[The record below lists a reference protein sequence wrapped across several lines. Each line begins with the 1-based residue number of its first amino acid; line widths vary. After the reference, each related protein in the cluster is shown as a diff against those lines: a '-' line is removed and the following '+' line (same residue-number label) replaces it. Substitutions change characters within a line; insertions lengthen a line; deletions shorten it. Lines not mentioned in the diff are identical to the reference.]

1 MPKNYTLDEILN
13 EYSGEEKHKSA
24 VNNKTAVKTEI
35 KSNGQTGKI
44 EDTGYIKIPSG
55 GIPDETITYS
65 VKELEQIN
73 APAKRPSPSHRSGKF
88 QVSDISR
95 PNVSYINSVK
105 EVKKNP
111 ADLPPRPTDEIKYY
125 DGAVVTQNAS
135 DEEYTPKVRKMS
147 DSTRAKEMRVK
158 RRKKKQ
164 PEFTYEKESPD
175 GIYTKPQKKK
185 AKFVVAPEDT
195 ERKNSPEKKKA
206 VNLSADSDPEAL
218 DVEID
223 VSNLRTVNTD
233 ERKNETKTDSGAI
246 KDYDSFEDAGEIRRS
261 ITDLKVSLSFRLAV
275 LAVLL
280 VFVTFISVGELISL
294 PVPELLTRKNPA
306 FFSCVQ
312 LIIALLS
319 MMVSM
324 DTVKSGLL
332 NLIKFKADTDS
343 LAAFSS
349 LSCAAASLACVIN
362 PKLIFDGAVYIYT
375 PIAVMLMFFNA
386 MGKRLILQRAE
397 LNFDFVTKD
406 KNKHAIVC
414 VEDDAKAESFT
425 RGTIGD
431 FPVLVTMK
439 RTNFIKDF
447 SKYTFSTDSGDKL
460 CRALVPIIIIISALA
475 SLAVTFIKI
484 RTADSTAVV
493 FALSIFTLYLSA
505 CSCMA
510 MPLIANI
517 PLGKASKKYMRNH
530 GIMLGYQS
538 VEDFYDANSVMIDA
552 DTLFPAGSIRLCS
565 IKLFSDTKIDE
576 ALLDAASLTAHADS
590 ILKELFS
597 DVISGKENIL
607 SRVENFVYEDSMGLC
622 GWINNK
628 RILFGNRELM
638 NSHNIEGI
646 PTKTKESEFTENG
659 KDALYLS
666 VSGNLAAMFIIE
678 ITAGDSIK
686 KSMKQLEKHDMAV
699 IIKTIDPFITINRIS
714 ELFGFNDEL
723 LKIIPTRMMKDFDA
737 ETRRTKKISTSMAC
751 SGKFTSFVQLLLGT
765 KSIRKTVSAG
775 VILQSVSALL
785 GLGLVSLHCL
795 LGAFADLSPSWLLI
809 YNLIC
814 TALTAI
820 IVSVRKV

>member
-1 MPKNYTLDEILN
+1 MPKNYTLDDILN
-13 EYSGEEKHKSA
+13 EYSSGEK
-24 VNNKTAVKTEI
+24 NKTAVKNNPALKTEI
-35 KSNGQTGKI
+35 KNNEHTGKI

-55 GIPDETITYS
+55 SIPDETITYN
-65 VKELEQIN
+65 VKELENIN

-125 DGAVVTQNAS
+125 DGAVVTQNSS
-135 DEEYTPKVRKMS
+135 DEEYAPKVRKMS
-147 DSTRAKEMRVK
+147 DSTRAKEMRFK
-158 RRKKKQ
+158 RKKKKQ
-164 PEFTYEKESPD
+164 AQFTYEKESPD
-175 GIYTKPQKKK
+175 GIYIKPQKKK
-185 AKFVVAPEDT
+185 SKFVVAPEDLGQ
-195 ERKNSPEKKKA
+195 KDSSEKTAA
-206 VNLSADSDPEAL
+206 VNLSSETDPKVL

-223 VSNLRTVNTD
+223 VSHLRSVNTD
-233 ERKNETKTDSGAI
+233 ENKKNPKIDNSTI

-261 ITDLKVSLSFRLAV
+261 ITDLKVSLSFRLVV

-280 VFVTFISVGELISL
+280 VFVTFISVGELINL

-306 FFSCVQ
+306 VFSCVQ

-319 MMVSM
+319 MMVSA
-324 DTVKSGLL
+324 DTIKNGLL
-332 NLIKFKADTDS
+332 NLLKFKADADS

-349 LSCAAASLACVIN
+349 LSCAVASLACVIN
-362 PKLIFDGAVYIYT
+362 PKLIFDGAIYIYT
-375 PIAVMLMFFNA
+375 PVAVMLMFFNA
-386 MGKRLILQRAE
+386 LGKRLILKRAE
-397 LNFDFVTKD
+397 LNFGFVTKD
-406 KNKHAIVC
+406 HNKHAIIC

-431 FPVLVTMK
+431 FPVLTAMK
-439 RTNFIKDF
+439 KTNFIKDF

-475 SLAVTFIKI
+475 SLAVTYIKI
-484 RTADSTAVV
+484 RTVDSSTVA

-517 PLGKASKKYMRNH
+517 PLSKASKKYMRNH

-552 DTLFPAGSIRLCS
+552 NRLFPTGSIRLCS

-576 ALLDAASLTAHADS
+576 ALLDAASLTSHADS
-590 ILKELFS
+590 ILKELFI

-607 SRVENFVYEDSMGLC
+607 SRVENFIYEDSMGLC

-646 PTKTKESEFTENG
+646 PTKTKEAEFTENG

-678 ITAGDSIK
+678 ITASDSIK
-686 KSMKQLEKHDMAV
+686 RSMKQLEKHDMAV

-714 ELFGFNDEL
+714 ELFGFTDEL
-723 LKIIPTRMMKDFDA
+723 LKIIPTRMIKDFDA
-737 ETRRTKKISTSMAC
+737 ETRKTKKISTSMAC

-775 VILQSVSALL
+775 LILQSVSALL

-795 LGAFADLSPSWLLI
+795 LGAFADLSPAWLLI

-814 TALTAI
+814 TVLTAI